1 MSPLFQQM
9 LSKTCT
15 IIRARY
21 AHLQN
26 NYELVQY
33 GAIISWCIGSAVNIC
48 EFINIDWSRQIMA
61 GKKPA
66 QCFYFSINYAF
77 YKNVV
82 KNNKEINNICMVSGK
97 NPPCSFQVCFDDKRK
112 FILCMYIDMHKNDEH
127 RSRRVKDV

>member
-48 EFINIDWSRQIMA
+48 EFINIDWSRQITAEKTQHDAFIFLLITLFIKMLWKII
-61 GKKPA
+61 KK
-66 QCFYFSINYAF
+66 
-77 YKNVV
+77 
-82 KNNKEINNICMVSGK
+82 
-97 NPPCSFQVCFDDKRK
+97 
-112 FILCMYIDMHKNDEH
+112 
-127 RSRRVKDV
+127 